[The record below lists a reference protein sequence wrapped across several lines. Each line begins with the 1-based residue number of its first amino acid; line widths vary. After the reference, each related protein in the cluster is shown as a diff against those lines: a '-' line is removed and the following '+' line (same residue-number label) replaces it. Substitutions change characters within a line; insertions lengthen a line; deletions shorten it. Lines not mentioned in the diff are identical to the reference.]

1 MSPAASLTWPIITLD
16 FEASSLGPDSYPI
29 EIGFAQWDGL
39 DAPISTWSRLIRP
52 TDAWTER
59 LAWNSASQLIHGIRP
74 QQLELGYDPDEV
86 VELVNTRFPRGTI
99 AYCDG
104 GSHDQ
109 YWLDTLIEAAAR
121 PTGVRLASWGSFI
134 SALGYLCQ
142 VRMQHWVETHRTV
155 HRAGPDAVDHLRG
168 LAFAL
173 EVPEPA
179 VIPWEEDA

>member
-1 MSPAASLTWPIITLD
+1 MSPAASLNWPIITVD

-29 EIGFAQWDGL
+29 EIGFAQWNDPQ
-39 DAPISTWSRLIRP
+39 APISTWSRLICP
-52 TDAWTER
+52 TDAWVAR
-59 LAWNSASQLIHGIRP
+59 SAKLQASHLIHGIRP
-74 QQLELGYDPDEV
+74 EWLELGYDPDEV
-86 VELVNTRFPRGTI
+86 LELVNSRFPQGAL

-109 YWLDTLIEAAAR
+109 HWLDTLVKAAALQSN
-121 PTGVRLASWGSFI
+121 VRLASWGSFI
-134 SALGYLCQ
+134 RPLGYRCQ
-142 VRMQHWVETHRTV
+142 IRLQHWAESHRTV

-179 VIPWEEDA
+179 VTPWEGDF